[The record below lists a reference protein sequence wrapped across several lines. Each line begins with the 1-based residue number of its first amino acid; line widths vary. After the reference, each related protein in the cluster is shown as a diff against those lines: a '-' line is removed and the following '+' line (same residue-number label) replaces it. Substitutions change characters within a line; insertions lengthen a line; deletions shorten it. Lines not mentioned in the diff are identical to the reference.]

1 MQCAVIGP
9 PAQVKNPT
17 EISETKKEIQIPKVT
32 NLYPNTPSPQHLK
45 SADFLKKQ
53 QSQQDIYK
61 PYVQEA
67 YLQEH
72 YSPNLQRKKSQKEN
86 QQQKLFDNEKS
97 PRLTRKNSLVNEP
110 LIKTK
115 FNETNLQSKATN
127 KIDNTSKTATKTTTA
142 IKAISYSRVFPSFVK
157 KKLKFSPP
165 PEGLKN
171 SDNFSD
177 YSKLNSDQNNSN
189 SYFWRNIKS
198 VKMFRGS
205 LKLKERLLVG
215 VSVATVLFTLLLVV
229 DLQMETGMT
238 GTYFPP
244 SHARVKMAGSE
255 QFNSFRNRILK
266 TNR

>member
-1 MQCAVIGP
+1 MDITKIES
-9 PAQVKNPT
+9 KNLEKQ
-17 EISETKKEIQIPKVT
+17 EI
-32 NLYPNTPSPQHLK
+32 
-45 SADFLKKQ
+45 F
-53 QSQQDIYK
+53 K
-61 PYVQEA
+61 PHVPEN

-72 YSPNLQRKKSQKEN
+72 YQSNLQRKKSQKEN
-86 QQQKLFDNEKS
+86 YQYPKLFDNEKS
-97 PRLTRKNSLVNEP
+97 PKLQRKNSFTEP
-110 LIKTK
+110 LIQPKSNEANLLSK
-115 FNETNLQSKATN
+115 QLKQNETSSKS
-127 KIDNTSKTATKTTTA
+127 NTPNIYYT
-142 IKAISYSRVFPSFVK
+142 RVFPSFVK

-165 PEGLKN
+165 PEGFSKSDN
-171 SDNFSD
+171 SDFPSDWKNF
-177 YSKLNSDQNNSN
+177 YL
-189 SYFWRNIKS
+189 

-244 SHARVKMAGSE
+244 SHARVKMSGSE